1 MVSVGD
7 SYISGEAGRWAG
19 NSSDPAQ
26 TDALGDAAYLDA
38 GQSES
43 TVGCHRSSSAEIRI
57 GQAQA
62 LNLAC
67 SGAKT
72 ATSWNSS
79 GDFKPGL
86 DFYSDAAGNTGQALA
101 LQNFASANRVR
112 MVVVSVGGNDL
123 GFAGIIATCVSKFM
137 TSPWWAPSYCKDSAT
152 VATNFSASQPG
163 SRGIPDRHLAR
174 ERGQGHDCRRI
185 RAR

>member
-1 MVSVGD
+1 MKLFLASAERIRNAVHRHPANRMIVAALAVTVTVAALAVPAAHAAPPSGDGWVVSMGD

-38 GQSES
+38 GRSES
-43 TVGCHRSSSAEIRI
+43 TVGCHRSSTAEIRI

-72 ATSWNSS
+72 AR
-79 GDFKPGL
+79 L
-86 DFYSDAAGNTGQALA
+86 AA
-101 LQNFASANRVR
+101 
-112 MVVVSVGGNDL
+112 
-123 GFAGIIATCVSKFM
+123 
-137 TSPWWAPSYCKDSAT
+137 
-152 VATNFSASQPG
+152 
-163 SRGIPDRHLAR
+163 RGR
-174 ERGQGHDCRRI
+174 RGHQ
-185 RAR
+185 